1 MIRAR
6 PALTVVLA
14 LLAGVCALA
23 PAAPAQAAEGGE
35 APTWRLEQP
44 VPPELPTGQKSNI
57 PTGLGRIGDIEFWA
71 PNRGVLITDGNSTI
85 KPGVWYYNGTGWREI
100 ASVCGATDGRIA
112 WAGPEEF
119 WTVSDGRKGQSTS
132 EGTPPLADNTLC
144 HFAPATEGEQ
154 RPLEVVGSYA
164 SLAFLPS
171 SYQAMDGAGCLSS
184 EDCWFAGGPLP
195 DEQVGSFHLHWN
207 GHQMEAEPGP
217 QGHAV
222 SSISRFGPVL
232 YEGVRIESG
241 DLDSEEE
248 PPTEPS
254 LIHAIEPTGVQ
265 PRFVSLFPTD
275 LSLANKRL
283 PIYSTGESPEA
294 LTGPLLAS
302 DEGALWAA
310 LNPIQEVSKST
321 PGEITILRENQQE
334 EWSQLLGPETD
345 PVEGNPFNNPANP
358 NRAPLVQRVA
368 PEPPSAT
375 EAGEGREQAL
385 LALASRFEQQSERS
399 AVASVATIGSG
410 GAVSSVSTLPEG
422 AQLKELGPL
431 GYASDVVCPAAE
443 DCWLATSQGYLFH
456 LATDADRVLPEDDAP
471 ALALAAQEPIAS
483 RPKDEG
489 VPQTIPD
496 ALPEDDSGLPTE
508 RPPQVTETKEVAEK
522 EEGFQYLPLL
532 SGIKTKILKGSVLEL
547 SFRLSVK
554 GRVQLIAKRKKRVV
568 AETKPQVFGA
578 GHRKLLLQLDRKRW
592 PTELKLNQKALAPL
606 KKVPLTSSN
615 VETVSTGLRVLP
627 QLPSFAGSGAA
638 W

>member
-1 MIRAR
+1 MRCGRPSTRSRKSANPPPGRSRSCAR
-6 PALTVVLA
+6 T
-14 LLAGVCALA
+14 
-23 PAAPAQAAEGGE
+23 
-35 APTWRLEQP
+35 
-44 VPPELPTGQKSNI
+44 S
-57 PTGLGRIGDIEFWA
+57 
-71 PNRGVLITDGNSTI
+71 
-85 KPGVWYYNGTGWREI
+85 
-100 ASVCGATDGRIA
+100 
-112 WAGPEEF
+112 
-119 WTVSDGRKGQSTS
+119 RK
-132 EGTPPLADNTLC
+132 
-144 HFAPATEGEQ
+144 
-154 RPLEVVGSYA
+154 
-164 SLAFLPS
+164 
-171 SYQAMDGAGCLSS
+171 
-184 EDCWFAGGPLP
+184 
-195 DEQVGSFHLHWN
+195 N
-207 GHQMEAEPGP
+207 GHSCSGP
-217 QGHAV
+217 TPTRSKAIRSTTPRTRTGHR
-222 SSISRFGPVL
+222 SSR
-232 YEGVRIESG
+232 
-241 DLDSEEE
+241 
-248 PPTEPS
+248 
-254 LIHAIEPTGVQ
+254 AI
-265 PRFVSLFPTD
+265 
-275 LSLANKRL
+275 
-283 PIYSTGESPEA
+283 
-294 LTGPLLAS
+294 
-302 DEGALWAA
+302 
-310 LNPIQEVSKST
+310 
-321 PGEITILRENQQE
+321 
-334 EWSQLLGPETD
+334 
-345 PVEGNPFNNPANP
+345 
-358 NRAPLVQRVA
+358 A

-399 AVASVATIGSG
+399 AVASVATIGSD

>member
-334 EWSQLLGPETD
+334 KWSQLLGPETD

-358 NRAPLVQRVA
+358 NRAPLVQRIA

-399 AVASVATIGSG
+399 AVASVATIGSD
-410 GAVSSVSTLPEG
+410 GAVSSVSTLPG
-422 AQLKELGPL
+422 RR
-431 GYASDVVCPAAE
+431 AAE
-443 DCWLATSQGYLFH
+443 GTRTARLRERRRLPGRRRLLAGDQPGLPVPSRHRRRPRAPRRRRTRPGPRRPG
-456 LATDADRVLPEDDAP
+456 ADRVAPEGRRRSPDDPGRASGRRLRV
-471 ALALAAQEPIAS
+471 AHRTASAGEPKPRKS
-483 RPKDEG
+483 
-489 VPQTIPD
+489 
-496 ALPEDDSGLPTE
+496 
-508 RPPQVTETKEVAEK
+508 
-522 EEGFQYLPLL
+522 
-532 SGIKTKILKGSVLEL
+532 
-547 SFRLSVK
+547 
-554 GRVQLIAKRKKRVV
+554 RKK
-568 AETKPQVFGA
+568 K
-578 GHRKLLLQLDRKRW
+578 
-592 PTELKLNQKALAPL
+592 KA
-606 KKVPLTSSN
+606 SSICRC
-615 VETVSTGLRVLP
+615 SR
-627 QLPSFAGSGAA
+627 GSRRRSAKA
-638 W
+638 RCSN

>member
-144 HFAPATEGEQ
+144 HFAPASEGEQ

-222 SSISRFGPVL
+222 QLDQPLRARSLRGSPDRKRRSRQRRRTPHRTVADPRDRARPGCNRGSSRCSR
-232 YEGVRIESG
+232 R
-241 DLDSEEE
+241 
-248 PPTEPS
+248 
-254 LIHAIEPTGVQ
+254 
-265 PRFVSLFPTD
+265 D

-334 EWSQLLGPETD
+334 EWSQLLGPDTD

-358 NRAPLVQRVA
+358 QPGPARPEDRARAAERHRSGRRTRTGAAGARLPLRTAQRTLGGR
-368 PEPPSAT
+368 ERRDDRLRRRRLERLDPPGRRAAARNSDRSAT
-375 EAGEGREQAL
+375 R
-385 LALASRFEQQSERS
+385 
-399 AVASVATIGSG
+399 
-410 GAVSSVSTLPEG
+410 
-422 AQLKELGPL
+422 
-431 GYASDVVCPAAE
+431 
-443 DCWLATSQGYLFH
+443 ATSSARPPKTAGLRPAQGYLFH

-508 RPPQVTETKEVAEK
+508 RPPQVTETKEVGGK
-522 EEGFQYLPLL
+522 RRRLPVLPLL
-532 SGIKTKILKGSVLEL
+532 AGIKTKILKGSVLEL

-592 PTELKLNQKALAPL
+592 PTN
-606 KKVPLTSSN
+606 
-615 VETVSTGLRVLP
+615 
-627 QLPSFAGSGAA
+627 
-638 W
+638 